1 MMAGILATSC
11 ASDPPS
17 TSAPAPTLASTPVP
31 TVWEQYTNP
40 SYGYQLQIP
49 TGWAKVHE
57 SGSYAVFVSPDGFA
71 KVRVSLGSEQLSLA
85 SMLDTQSV
93 GAGKFEVL
101 SERGDLTA
109 GVPLEPTYARFRFQ
123 QFTVDCPSITQ
134 VRVLPYLDTSM
145 WVTST
150 HCEQFAETYRPIVDA
165 AILSFKP

>member
-1 MMAGILATSC
+1 MTPPFRRLAGIAMMAGILATSC

-71 KVRVSLGSEQLSLA
+71 KVRVSLETRLKSPAVTGW
-85 SMLDTQSV
+85 
-93 GAGKFEVL
+93 
-101 SERGDLTA
+101 RG
-109 GVPLEPTYARFRFQ
+109 G
-123 QFTVDCPSITQ
+123 
-134 VRVLPYLDTSM
+134 
-145 WVTST
+145 
-150 HCEQFAETYRPIVDA
+150 
-165 AILSFKP
+165 